1 MILVTGGSGFLGGHL
16 LRRLLASGESVR
28 CLGRPGSPGT
38 GWLREQPVEV
48 AVGHLLDPEALTRA
62 CRGVR
67 QIIHLAA
74 PVREVRDAAVEAFHT
89 HGTDHLIRAAC
100 AARVERLVMVS
111 PLGAAAS
118 AGLPFLRSRGAAEQ
132 QIRESGLPYV
142 LLQSSLIFGAGD
154 RLLDGLIRILRRMGL
169 VVLPGTG
176 RTLLQP
182 IWVGDVVSCILRALS
197 DEDCVGRT
205 IPIGGPQH
213 LSYEE
218 IADQVGK
225 MMNLP
230 RVKLHLSPRALGWT
244 VRVLE
249 TFGQHM
255 FLGYRHLELLDVGTV
270 TAPDAVLR
278 SFGFQPMPLVEGIA
292 YQLTTSSIPGA
303 VRPYGAE
310 RGTKSPPRR

>member
-1 MILVTGGSGFLGGHL
+1 VILLTGGSGFLGRHL
-16 LRRLLASGESVR
+16 LRRLLAGGEAVR

-48 AVGHLLDPEALTRA
+48 ALGHLLDPDALARS

-67 QIIHLAA
+67 QIVHLAA
-74 PVREVRDAAVEAFHT
+74 PVREVRDAAVEAFHAQ
-89 HGTDHLIRAAC
+89 GTRHLIEAARAG
-100 AARVERLVMVS
+100 RVERFVMVS
-111 PLGAAAS
+111 PLGAAPS

-132 QIRESGLPYV
+132 QVRDSGLPHV

-154 RLLDGLIRILRRMGL
+154 RLLEGLIRILRRTGL

-182 IWVGDVVSCILRALS
+182 IWVGDVVSCLLHALS
-197 DEDCVGRT
+197 DDACVDRT

-230 RVKLHLSPRALGWT
+230 RVKLHLSGRALGWT

-249 TFGQHM
+249 TFGQHL

-270 TAPDAVLR
+270 TAPDAVTR
-278 SFGFQPMPLVEGIA
+278 SFGFHPMPLIEGIA
-292 YQLTTSSIPGA
+292 YQLTTASVPGA
-303 VRPYGAE
+303 VRPHGAE
-310 RGTKSPPRR
+310 RGSKSPPRR